1 MLLPGGGR
9 GKLTGGLAPG
19 ASARHHGGMRILLA
33 AMRCGKGDIGRNL
46 TAHLRML
53 DHAAATGCE
62 LALFPE
68 MSLTGSADPATHPER
83 LIGLDHPA
91 IAALADATGATGVG
105 ACFGV
110 AERSRDGKPY
120 ITQVFAAAGRLIGTQ
135 RKRHLGAGE
144 EAFTAGTQT
153 AVFGHAGVT
162 FGVAICAEA
171 GFDGPFDG
179 AAAGGADLVLFPAAP
194 GLYGRRTTET
204 SWREGFAWWA
214 ASALGD
220 ARRHARRRG
229 LWIALAGQA
238 GATVDEDF
246 PGLAALVGPDG
257 SVAARLPDWRPGVLT
272 VDIPR

>member
-1 MLLPGGGR
+1 
-9 GKLTGGLAPG
+9 
-19 ASARHHGGMRILLA
+19 MRILLA

-53 DHAAATGCE
+53 DHAATTGCE

-83 LIGLDHPA
+83 LIGLDNPA

-153 AVFGHAGVT
+153 VVFGHAG
-162 FGVAICAEA
+162 GHLRGRPLRRG
-171 GFDGPFDG
+171 GFRR
-179 AAAGGADLVLFPAAP
+179 AVRRGGR
-194 GLYGRRTTET
+194 GRR
-204 SWREGFAWWA
+204 
-214 ASALGD
+214 
-220 ARRHARRRG
+220 
-229 LWIALAGQA
+229 
-238 GATVDEDF
+238 
-246 PGLAALVGPDG
+246 
-257 SVAARLPDWRPGVLT
+257 RPGAV
-272 VDIPR
+272 PRGSGPVRPAHHRNLLA